1 MLRLIITE
9 LRHHI
14 PFTVL
19 GAATGIVFI
28 IIIALTN
35 ALPVISGASETVFN
49 ILHPLHVVL
58 SAATTTAIYRKHS
71 KGRILPTI
79 LIGYFGSV
87 GIATLS
93 DSIVPFLAESLLSLP
108 HAEPHIGFIELWWL
122 VNPAAFIGIAI
133 AFWKPMTR
141 FSHTGHVFLST
152 WASLFHIIMAMG
164 ATIDWIL
171 VLPIFAFLFLAVWLP
186 CCVSDI
192 AFPLFFSKEDV
203 HSEELRHDHQH

>member
-1 MLRLIITE
+1 MIRMLITE
-9 LRHHI
+9 LKHHI

-19 GAATGIVFI
+19 GAVTGIVFVI
-28 IIIALTN
+28 AIALTD
-35 ALPVISGASETVFN
+35 ALPVVSGASETVFD

-58 SAATTTAIYRKHS
+58 SAGVTTAMYRKYSH
-71 KGRILPTI
+71 GRILPTI

-93 DSIVPFLAESLLSLP
+93 DSVVPFLAESLLNLP
-108 HAEPHIGFIELWWL
+108 YAKPHIGFIELWWL

-133 AFWKPMTR
+133 GLWKPQTR

-164 ATIDWIL
+164 ATIEWIL
-171 VLPIFAFLFLAVWLP
+171 VLPIFVFLFLAVWVP
-186 CCVSDI
+186 CCMSDI
-192 AFPLFFSKEDV
+192 AFPMFFSKEGV
-203 HSEELRHDHQH
+203 RSEEHQH